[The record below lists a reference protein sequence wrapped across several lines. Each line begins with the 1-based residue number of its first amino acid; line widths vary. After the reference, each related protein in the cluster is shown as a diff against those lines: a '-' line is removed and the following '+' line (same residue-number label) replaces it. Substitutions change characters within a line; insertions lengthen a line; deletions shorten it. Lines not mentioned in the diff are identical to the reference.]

1 MSRRKSGKQSRESRQ
16 SGKNSAQQKA
26 QALAP
31 RGQNGVIPGAQGA
44 NDIELAAEGLIAAA
58 AGEKAAGG
66 GEIPRPG
73 DSVEPKSERA
83 AKRRGRGKAQKAVT
97 PETGRG
103 IGPAVFLPCLFMALI
118 LGIYLGTLLPD
129 VYSLYPGKVP
139 LPAQTA
145 ETVPQMPPQMPQPPM
160 PQQAKPAQNSIDSS
174 IAGLVS
180 RTTLNPGD
188 ANAWIELGNRY
199 FDTHQPAKSIEA
211 YKRALGL
218 EPQNADVLTD
228 LGIMYREAGDYEAA
242 VQCFRQARQ
251 VDPRHANSMFN
262 EGVVLL
268 NDLKRPGEARQAW
281 QRLLEINPEAR
292 SPDGKRVAD
301 MVRLIR

>member
-1 MSRRKSGKQSRESRQ
+1 MSRRKSGKKARGSTQ
-16 SGKNSAQQKA
+16 SGKK
-26 QALAP
+26 QARLTARVEAP
-31 RGQNGVIPGAQGA
+31 GGQASQEARTA
-44 NDIELAAEGLIAAA
+44 NEVELAAEGLTVEAI
-58 AGEKAAGG
+58 GESGPRV
-66 GEIPRPG
+66 EDIPWPG
-73 DSVEPKSERA
+73 DSAEQKKAREE
-83 AKRRGRGKAQKAVT
+83 KRGGQGQKAQKAGNV
-97 PETGRG
+97 EACGRG

-129 VYSLYPGKVP
+129 MYAQYSGKAP
-139 LPAQTA
+139 QPAQTA
-145 ETVPQMPPQMPQPPM
+145 ETVPQMPPQMPPSM
-160 PQQAKPAQNSIDSS
+160 PQKPAQNSIDSS

-188 ANAWIELGNRY
+188 VNAWIELGNRY
-199 FDTHQPAKSIEA
+199 FDSHQPAKSIEA
-211 YKRALGL
+211 YKRALEL

-242 VQCFRQARQ
+242 VQSFRKARQ
-251 VDPRHANSMFN
+251 VDPRHVNSMFN

-281 QRLLEINPEAR
+281 QRLLDINPEAR

-301 MVRLIR
+301 MVGLIR